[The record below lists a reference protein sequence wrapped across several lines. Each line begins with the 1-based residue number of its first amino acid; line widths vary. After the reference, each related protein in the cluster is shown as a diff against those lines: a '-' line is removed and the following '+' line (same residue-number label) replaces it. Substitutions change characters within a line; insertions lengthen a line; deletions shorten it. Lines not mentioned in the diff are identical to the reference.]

1 LKSLDKLDELTKFL
15 VKELIDGQSVTAIY
29 GGGFKPPTKGHFDL
43 VKTALKDF
51 KDIDKFIIYVGSGI
65 RDGIEQ
71 EQALQIWSIY
81 KELLPSKVQIEPS
94 ATPIGDIMRYAK
106 NHPDEKVYFIIGY
119 REGREDDLDDIKNR
133 TKGVEEKYPNLEVR
147 VIKTPSGD
155 MSGTNA
161 RKALKKGDKE
171 QFFTFL
177 PTEVPANEKEDIYNI
192 LEPTVLKEGDPKTG
206 TGKKPKGSSR
216 RLYTDEDPSDTVKV
230 KFSTKQDIIDT
241 FSKSSFKSKSHA
253 RQSQIINLIHQ
264 RVRAAYERAKDPEVK
279 RRLKTALDYAEQ
291 KKEASKEKTQRL
303 KKENVAPNHDGKSA
317 PFGSGYKTV
326 KERTAFGNPP
336 RYRAI
341 EKRGDKYYYIQDN
354 PFAPGIRQEFGP
366 YKTKEQAKKKMGTF
380 PPSQNYR
387 DITENTIPS
396 INILE
401 KIAELTNYMREK
413 GYNIDP
419 VPSIELVGDDMVN
432 AEKFLGKTA
441 YYDPTNKSITIY
453 TYGRHPKDIVRSYA
467 HEMIHH
473 IQNLD
478 GRLGNVSTTNTLE
491 DDHVNNLEKEANLKG
506 TMTFRNWTDSIKED
520 GQKTSNKNMDDYKK
534 QNNPSGKVKD
544 PFGLNQY
551 ARELAQGLEEIVTD
565 TEIICD
571 NCGWEWKIVDGG
583 DDLFICHKCGHDNT
597 PSILTEGRYDKFTN
611 ELSSF
616 AFELMKDGYDVGRK
630 VVDELFVVG
639 PADEEVDIVSDEF
652 KFDFVIQATYTE
664 DTYSVNGGANAGF
677 DDDGDEIQPL
687 LTVRFKIPKD
697 IDWQTVSFDLKD
709 VIRHELEHLT
719 QDGENLKGGTVSK
732 DPRLVRPSKYMED
745 DKFIRDLIDA
755 NLLPKS
761 DYFKLE
767 KEIDAMLQGLYFK
780 AKKSRKPYLEVIDDY
795 LDKQPINQEE
805 RKDILDLWA
814 KRAKA
819 LSLPSF
825 TSAYVKESSYLYDTG
840 VEKMDKEMGG
850 KKYVIFCDMDGVLV
864 DFDKGYKQ
872 LTGIST
878 KEADAQGRNEF
889 WKLFGKSLKEKNIS
903 DKSYWASLDWMP
915 DGKQLWS
922 YISPYNPYVLT
933 APSINMDIPF
943 EERYKLEN
951 NESMQGKTEWV
962 QRLPNMRKL
971 YFRSAGRKA
980 DFAGPNKILIDD
992 RKDTIDAW
1000 NANGGIGIL
1009 HTSTANTIKQ
1019 LQDLGL

>member
-1 LKSLDKLDELTKFL
+1 MDELTKFL
-15 VKELIDGQSVTAIY
+15 VRELIDGQSVTAIY

-51 KDIDKFIIYVGSGI
+51 KDIDKFIIYVGSGV

-71 EQALQIWSIY
+71 EQSLQVWDIY

-106 NHPDEKVYFIIGY
+106 NHPDEKVYFVIGY

-171 QFFTFL
+171 QFFTYL

-192 LEPTVLKEGDPKTG
+192 LEPTVFKEGSCGYDIDAKTGKQLATPGGLEEADPKKG

-216 RLYTDEDPSDTVKV
+216 RLYTDENPSDTVKV

-241 FSKSSFKSKSHA
+241 FSKASFKSKPHA
-253 RQSQIINLIHQ
+253 RKSQVINLIHQ

-279 RRLKTALDYAEQ
+279 KRLKTALDYAEQ

-326 KERTAFGNPP
+326 KERTASGNPP

-396 INILE
+396 IDILE
-401 KIAELTNYMREK
+401 KIAELTNYMRGK

-419 VPSIELVGDDMVN
+419 VPSIKLVGDDVDN
-432 AEKFLGKTA
+432 AEKFLGRTA
-441 YYDPTNKSITIY
+441 YYDNDNKSITLY
-453 TYGRHPKDIVRSYA
+453 TYGRHPKDIVRSFA

-473 IQNLD
+473 IQNLE
-478 GRLGNVSTTNTLE
+478 GRLGDVSTTNTLE
-491 DDHVNNLEKEANLKG
+491 DDHINDLEKEANLKG
-506 TMTFRNWTDSIKED
+506 TMTFRNWTDSIEED

-551 ARELAQGLEEIVTD
+551 ARELAQGLEEEQV
-565 TEIICD
+565 
-571 NCGWEWKIVDGG
+571 N
-583 DDLFICHKCGHDNT
+583 
-597 PSILTEGRYDKFTN
+597 EGRYDKLTN

-616 AFELMKDGYDVGRK
+616 AFELMKDGYDVGKK

-639 PADEEVDIVSDEF
+639 PADEEVDFVSDEF
-652 KFDFVIQATYTE
+652 EFDFVVQAIYTD
-664 DTYSVNGGANAGF
+664 DTYKVGGGANAGF
-677 DDDGDEIQPL
+677 DAKRKRIQPL
-687 LTVRFKIPKD
+687 LTVRFEIPKD

-719 QDGENLKGGTVSK
+719 QDGENLKGGTDSD

-745 DKFIRDLIDA
+745 DEFIRNLIDVD
-755 NLLPKS
+755 LLPKS

-767 KEIDAMLQGLYFK
+767 KEVDAMLQGLYFK

-795 LDKQPINQEE
+795 LDKQPVNPQE
-805 RKDILDLWA
+805 RKEILDLWA

-840 VEKMDKEMGG
+840 VKKMDKEMGE

-864 DFDKGYKQ
+864 DFDKGYKD
-872 LTGIST
+872 LTGLST
-878 KEADAQGRNEF
+878 KQADAQGKSEF

-915 DGKQLWS
+915 DGKQLWD
-922 YISPYNPYVLT
+922 YIKGYNPYVLT
-933 APSINMDIPF
+933 APSVNFDIPF
-943 EERYKLEN
+943 EDRYKLEN

-980 DFAGPNKILIDD
+980 DFAGPDKILIDD
-992 RKDTIDAW
+992 RKDTIDSW

-1009 HTSTANTIKQ
+1009 HTSAANTIKQ